1 MPVPPTGSAPA
12 PTAPAPTAPAP
23 LPAPPTGAGPPAPGA
38 PGGEGLAGSLRPRHL
53 TMLALGGVIGA
64 GLFVGSGTGLRIAGP
79 AIILSY
85 ALAAA
90 LALLVMRML
99 GEMAAAMPAG
109 GSFSVY
115 ADRALGRWAGFT
127 AGWLYWAVTAIAIAI
142 ELIAAATILHQWM
155 PAVPQWAI
163 ALVALGVFT
172 QSNMLSVSSF
182 GEAEFWF
189 AGIKVAAIIAFLA
202 LGVAAL
208 CGAVPGVDAP
218 GMANL
223 TGRGG
228 FLPQGWNSVVA
239 GLLTVVFAFGGM
251 EVITMAAAESG
262 DPARSVTKAVG
273 SAIWRISLFYLGS
286 IAVIITL
293 LPWDAAVPGRSPYVA
308 VLDRLGIP
316 GAGRLIE
323 VVVLIALLSAMNA
336 NLYGASRMAHSL
348 AVRGEAPRLLRRT
361 SGRGAPRPAVA
372 ASAAFGFVAIGL
384 DHCWPERI
392 LPFLAK
398 AMGGSML
405 YMWLTVA
412 AAHLVLRRRLE
423 RESPHLLVVRTRGF
437 PYLSWLAAAGIV
449 AVLLLMAVDPQAR
462 GQLGWSTL
470 LVLVLLAAAG
480 VRALWARRA
489 SGR

>member
-1 MPVPPTGSAPA
+1 MPAPLTRTPRRTPRT
-12 PTAPAPTAPAP
+12 PTAPAPAD
-23 LPAPPTGAGPPAPGA
+23 
-38 PGGEGLAGSLRPRHL
+38 GELAGALRPRHL

-99 GEMAAAMPAG
+99 GELAAAMPAS

-127 AGWLYWAVTAIAIAI
+127 AGWLYWAVTVIAIAI

-163 ALVALGVFT
+163 ALVALAVFT

-208 CGAVPGVDAP
+208 CGAVPGVDPP
-218 GMANL
+218 GMDNL

-228 FLPQGWNSVVA
+228 FLPQGWDSVVA

-251 EVITMAAAESG
+251 EVVTMAAAESG

-286 IAVIITL
+286 MAVIVTL
-293 LPWDAAVPGRSPYVA
+293 LPWDAATPGRSPYVA

-348 AVRGEAPRLLRRT
+348 AARGEAPKALLRT
-361 SGRGAPRPAVA
+361 SARGAPRLAVA
-372 ASAAFGFVAIGL
+372 ASAAFGFVAIAL
-384 DHCWPERI
+384 DHRWPERI

-423 RESPHLLVVRTRGF
+423 RESPHLLVVRMRGF

-449 AVLLLMAVDPQAR
+449 AVLVLMAFDPEAR

-470 LVLVLLAAAG
+470 LVLVLLAVAG
-480 VRALWARRA
+480 VRALRTRRDRVLA
-489 SGR
+489 S

>member
-1 MPVPPTGSAPA
+1 MPVRPPATPLRPPAAPA
-12 PTAPAPTAPAP
+12 PPGPTASAP
-23 LPAPPTGAGPPAPGA
+23 VPVPTAS
-38 PGGEGLAGSLRPRHL
+38 EGSARLAGTLRPRHL

-64 GLFVGSGTGLRIAGP
+64 GLFIGSGTGLRVAGP

-99 GEMAAAMPAG
+99 GEMAAAMPAS

-127 AGWLYWAVTAIAIAI
+127 AGWLYWAVTVIAIAI

-155 PAVPQWAI
+155 PGIPQWTI
-163 ALVALGVFT
+163 AFVALAVFT
-172 QSNMLSVSSF
+172 QANMVSVASF

-208 CGAVPGVDAP
+208 CGAVPGVEAP
-218 GMANL
+218 GLANL

-262 DPARSVTKAVG
+262 DPARSVTKAVN

-286 IAVIITL
+286 IAVIVAL
-293 LPWDAAVPGRSPYVA
+293 LPWDSLTPGRSPYIA
-308 VLDRLGIP
+308 VLDSLGIP

-348 AVRGEAPRLLRRT
+348 AARGEAPRALLRT
-361 SGRGAPRPAVA
+361 SGRGAPRAAVA
-372 ASAAFGFVAIGL
+372 ASAAFGFVAIAL
-384 DHCWPERI
+384 DHLWPEQL

-423 RESPHLLVVRTRGF
+423 REEPHLLVVRMRGF

-449 AVLLLMAVDPQAR
+449 AVLVLMALDPEA
-462 GQLGWSTL
+462 GAQLGWSTL
-470 LVLVLLAAAG
+470 LVLVLLAASG
-480 VRALWARRA
+480 VRALRARRA
-489 SGR
+489 PGR

>member
-1 MPVPPTGSAPA
+1 MPAR
-12 PTAPAPTAPAP
+12 TAPAPT
-23 LPAPPTGAGPPAPGA
+23 PTHDTCAGPAQQDPPPPQG
-38 PGGEGLAGSLRPRHL
+38 PRQPEGLAGTLRPRHL

-64 GLFVGSGTGLRIAGP
+64 GLFVGSGTGLRVAGP
-79 AIILSY
+79 AIIISY

-99 GEMAAAMPAG
+99 GEMAAAMPAS

-127 AGWLYWAVTAIAIAI
+127 AGWLYWWVTVVAIAI
-142 ELIAAATILHQWM
+142 ELIAASTILHQWM
-155 PAVPQWAI
+155 PAVPRWAV
-163 ALVALGVFT
+163 ALVALAAFT

-208 CGAVPGVDAP
+208 CGAVPGVDSP
-218 GMANL
+218 GLANL
-223 TGRGG
+223 TGHGG
-228 FLPQGWNSVVA
+228 FLPQGWDSVVA

-262 DPARSVTKAVG
+262 DPARSVTQAVS

-293 LPWDAAVPGRSPYVA
+293 LPWDAVEPGRSPYVA
-308 VLDRLGIP
+308 VLDRLGVP

-348 AVRGEAPRLLRRT
+348 AARGDAPRLLLRT
-361 SGRGAPRPAVA
+361 SRRGAPRAAVA
-372 ASAAFGFVAIGL
+372 ASAAFGFVAIAL
-384 DHCWPERI
+384 DHGWPDQV

-398 AMGGSML
+398 AMGGAML

-423 RESPHLLVVRTRGF
+423 REEPHLLVVRMRGF
-437 PYLSWLAAAGIV
+437 PYLSWAAAAGIV
-449 AVLLLMAVDPQAR
+449 AVLVLMAFDPGSR

-470 LVLVLLAAAG
+470 LVLALLAVAG
-480 VRALWARRA
+480 VRALH
-489 SGR
+489 GRWTG

>member
-1 MPVPPTGSAPA
+1 MPAPLTTAPEPPAAPAPPPTGTPGPA
-12 PTAPAPTAPAP
+12 
-23 LPAPPTGAGPPAPGA
+23 GAR
-38 PGGEGLAGSLRPRHL
+38 LAGSLRPRHL

-64 GLFVGSGTGLRIAGP
+64 GLFVGSGTGLRVAGP

-99 GEMAAAMPAG
+99 GEMAAAMPAS

-155 PAVPQWAI
+155 PGVPRWLI
-163 ALVALGVFT
+163 ALVALAVFT
-172 QSNMLSVSSF
+172 QSNMFSVSSF

-189 AGIKVAAIIAFLA
+189 AGIKVAAIIVFLA
-202 LGVAAL
+202 LGVAAF
-208 CGAVPGVDAP
+208 CGAVPGVDSP

-262 DPARSVTKAVG
+262 DPARSVTKAVN

-293 LPWDAAVPGRSPYVA
+293 LPWDAATPGRSPYVA
-308 VLDRLGIP
+308 VLDGLGIP

-348 AVRGEAPRLLRRT
+348 AARGDAPRVLSRT
-361 SGRGAPRPAVA
+361 SGRGAPRPAVV
-372 ASAAFGFVAIGL
+372 ASAAFAFVSIGL
-384 DHCWPERI
+384 DHRWPDQI

-423 RESPHLLVVRTRGF
+423 REAPHLLVVRMRGF
-437 PYLSWLAAAGIV
+437 PYLSWLAAGGIV
-449 AVLLLMAVDPQAR
+449 CVLVLMARDPGTR
-462 GQLGWSTL
+462 GQLGWSSL
-470 LVLVLLAAAG
+470 LVLALLVAAG
-480 VRALWARRA
+480 VRAVRARRA
-489 SGR
+489 GGR